1 MEGAQSNMPALDS
14 APFLLGVNYWPRRK
28 AMSGWSAFDAGEVR
42 DEFDLIAEIGLKLVR
57 VILRPARPR
66 PCGLPGVPS

>member
-1 MEGAQSNMPALDS
+1 
-14 APFLLGVNYWPRRK
+14 VNYRPRRK
-28 AMSGWSAFDAGEVR
+28 AMSWWSAIDAGEVH